1 MPENG
6 FACLS
11 VNLLNNEFFCSGA
24 QLSADTEKALQ
35 IWRLNPD
42 TLSATNYIKK
52 GSLKRQKISDSY
64 VSPVE
69 SISCSGGIASL
80 HWSSP
85 SRIYVGGQDHQIK
98 IVNVD
103 TKKIEEIIF
112 TNHKVPTSID
122 SIQDSLILTGHE
134 DSLIRL
140 WDIRVSSAGS
150 SEKKFKS
157 QYEGHDS
164 WVSQVRVNLNA
175 ENVFVS
181 GSFDGTVKL
190 WDLRNEERPIATLK
204 RKDKSD

>member
-1 MPENG
+1 
-6 FACLS
+6 
-11 VNLLNNEFFCSGA
+11 
-24 QLSADTEKALQ
+24 
-35 IWRLNPD
+35 
-42 TLSATNYIKK
+42 
-52 GSLKRQKISDSY
+52 LKRQKISDSY

-69 SISCSGGIASL
+69 AISCSGGIASL

-175 ENVFVS
+175 ENVFIS
-181 GSFDGTVKL
+181 GSYDGTVKL

>member
-1 MPENG
+1 M
-6 FACLS
+6 
-11 VNLLNNEFFCSGA
+11 
-24 QLSADTEKALQ
+24 
-35 IWRLNPD
+35 
-42 TLSATNYIKK
+42 
-52 GSLKRQKISDSY
+52 
-64 VSPVE
+64 
-69 SISCSGGIASL
+69 
-80 HWSSP
+80 
-85 SRIYVGGQDHQIK
+85 GGQDHQIK

-164 WVSQVRVNLNA
+164 WVS
-175 ENVFVS
+175 
-181 GSFDGTVKL
+181 
-190 WDLRNEERPIATLK
+190 
-204 RKDKSD
+204 